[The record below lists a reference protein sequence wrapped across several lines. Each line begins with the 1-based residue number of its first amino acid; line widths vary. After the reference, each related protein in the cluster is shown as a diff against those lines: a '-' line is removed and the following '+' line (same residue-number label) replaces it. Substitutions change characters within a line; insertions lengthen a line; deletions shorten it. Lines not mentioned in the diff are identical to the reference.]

1 MFVPNSYPSG
11 QDLWRFTR
19 EFTPSFMPTLDD
31 LAIDTIDNGLG
42 MGNDSEWQNTASL
55 KVINNDVVMNIILMI
70 YLNNKN
76 CFWISLVFSAWI

>member
-55 KVINNDVVMNIILMI
+55 KVINNDVVMNIIL
-70 YLNNKN
+70 
-76 CFWISLVFSAWI
+76 ISK